1 MYVNIGHSEDVI
13 AAWQDDA
20 RPEDSATFAGDAPQS
35 NARSADAAALET
47 SGISFAAGP
56 AAPGGTMFD
65 SRLSPAPP
73 GAAARAAAPGGCP
86 MVPGILTKLYIAR
99 M

>member
-47 SGISFAAGP
+47 DRKS
-56 AAPGGTMFD
+56 
-65 SRLSPAPP
+65 
-73 GAAARAAAPGGCP
+73 
-86 MVPGILTKLYIAR
+86 VV
-99 M
+99 

>member
-35 NARSADAAALET
+35 NARSADVC
-47 SGISFAAGP
+47 IVK
-56 AAPGGTMFD
+56 
-65 SRLSPAPP
+65 LSP
-73 GAAARAAAPGGCP
+73 
-86 MVPGILTKLYIAR
+86 TKSAL
-99 M
+99 

>member
-47 SGISFAAGP
+47 SGIS
-56 AAPGGTMFD
+56 
-65 SRLSPAPP
+65 LSL
-73 GAAARAAAPGGCP
+73 
-86 MVPGILTKLYIAR
+86 IHI
-99 M
+99 

>member
-56 AAPGGTMFD
+56 AVPAGEFA
-65 SRLSPAPP
+65 RLLE
-73 GAAARAAAPGGCP
+73 GA
-86 MVPGILTKLYIAR
+86 LDEIAR
-99 M
+99 LRREDPEALAERIAHTSRDLLGR

>member
-56 AAPGGTMFD
+56 AAPAGTMFD

-73 GAAARAAAPGGCP
+73 GAAARAAGALQGAGAQASA
-86 MVPGILTKLYIAR
+86 VPASL
-99 M
+99 

>member
-56 AAPGGTMFD
+56 AAPAG
-65 SRLSPAPP
+65 
-73 GAAARAAAPGGCP
+73 
-86 MVPGILTKLYIAR
+86 
-99 M
+99 